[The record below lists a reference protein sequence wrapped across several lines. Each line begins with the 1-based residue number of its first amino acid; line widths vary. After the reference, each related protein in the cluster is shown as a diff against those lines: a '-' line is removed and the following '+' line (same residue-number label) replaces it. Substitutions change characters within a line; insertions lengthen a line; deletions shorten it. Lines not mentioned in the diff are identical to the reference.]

1 LHDDEFDESAE
12 WQALK
17 NCYFE
22 LSNSTVVQGD
32 FPRQMDLDL
41 SYPDIASRIKN
52 CLGLFLT
59 ITLIRHSGGKQA
71 QRERSPINHQCFKE
85 RLKR

>member
-1 LHDDEFDESAE
+1 
-12 WQALK
+12 
-17 NCYFE
+17 
-22 LSNSTVVQGD
+22 
-32 FPRQMDLDL
+32 MDLDL

-52 CLGLFLT
+52 CLGLFFT